1 MSYSSELKEYLAA
14 IENKRP
20 CCQSAYDAGINL
32 RELTVE
38 CDKDVGAWLRGAFV
52 ACGSM
57 TDPKNQYYLSF
68 GTSEKRLRL
77 ISEALNSCGISPSR
91 GTRRGQ
97 PILYL
102 RDSTK
107 IEDFISAAGA
117 VKYTLALMELKV
129 IKEMSAAANRLTN
142 ADMANCSK
150 TADASAKQIAAINK
164 LINTKKLSKLSKQL
178 VETAEI
184 RLKYPELS
192 LDELKNMFETPI
204 TKSGLNHRLQRLMD
218 AAEEDQ

>member
-14 IENKRP
+14 VENKRQ
-20 CCQSAYDAGINL
+20 CCKAAYDAGINL
-32 RELTVE
+32 RELSPC
-38 CDKDVGAWLRGAFV
+38 CDKDTGAWLRGAFV

-68 GTSEKRLRL
+68 GTSEERLKL
-77 ISEALNSCGISPSR
+77 ISDVLNACGIAPSR

-117 VKYTLALMELKV
+117 VKYTLALMELKI

-150 TADASAKQIAAINK
+150 TADASAKQVAAINK
-164 LINTKKLSKLSKQL
+164 LMKTKKLPKLSKQL
-178 VETAEI
+178 IETAEI

-192 LDELKNMFETPI
+192 LDELKDMFPTPI
-204 TKSGLNHRLQRLMD
+204 TKSGLNHRLKRLMD
-218 AAEEDQ
+218 AADED